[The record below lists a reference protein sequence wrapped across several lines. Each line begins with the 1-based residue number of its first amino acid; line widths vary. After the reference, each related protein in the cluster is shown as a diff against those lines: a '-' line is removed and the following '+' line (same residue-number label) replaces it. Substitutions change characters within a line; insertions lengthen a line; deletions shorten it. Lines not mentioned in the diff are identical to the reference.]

1 MSIYVNAE
9 TRVLVQGITGSE
21 GMFHT
26 GEMLACGT
34 RVVAGVTPGKG
45 GGTAPGLPVY
55 DSVREARENTGANAS
70 IIFVPAAMAADAAME
85 AADAGIPLIV
95 CITEGIPVRDMTR
108 VIPYVRSADRPELS
122 GPDQPRA
129 GQAGHHAQPHPQA
142 GTHRRGFP
150 QRHPDL

>member
-9 TRVLVQGITGSE
+9 SRVLVQGITGSE

-45 GGTAPGLPVY
+45 GGTAHGLPVY

-70 IIFVPAAMAADAAME
+70 IICVPAAMAAARARM
-85 AADAGIPLIV
+85 GW
-95 CITEGIPVRDMTR
+95 PV
-108 VIPYVRSADRPELS
+108 SA
-122 GPDQPRA
+122 
-129 GQAGHHAQPHPQA
+129 
-142 GTHRRGFP
+142 T
-150 QRHPDL
+150 